1 MNSSTSAV
9 LPLACTPQM
18 LTTDNPNL
26 LLQVAVKN
34 IATNAVL
41 YFTVPVAMDTLFAP
55 SPAMEVQALVNAW
68 KSIDDTMEVSIVIN
82 GPFTII

>member
-41 YFTVPVAMDTLFAP
+41 YFTVPVAMDTLFSA

-82 GPFTII
+82 GSFTII